1 MSAPGLSLSIY
12 IVGLVLFRVCMSQK
26 SNEMYM
32 NVLGKPTSM
41 FLEVCHFYLLTT
53 KSAVLRPTGVYLYM
67 CVCVCVCVCVYIYTL
82 FPHMAS
88 NLEVGILK
96 NYFLYSSILS
106 M

>member
-12 IVGLVLFRVCMSQK
+12 IVGLVLFRVCMSLK
-26 SNEMYM
+26 SNEMYV

-41 FLEVCHFYLLTT
+41 FFRSLSFLLLNNQVCSVEANRGIFIY
-53 KSAVLRPTGVYLYM
+53 V
-67 CVCVCVCVCVYIYTL
+67 CVCVCVCVCISPSL
-82 FPHMAS
+82 SPKAN
-88 NLEVGILK
+88 NLEVGILR